1 MKVARHEKIKEL
13 IQQYDIDTQEELASR
28 LNEAGF
34 KVTQATVSRDI
45 RALKMMKVT
54 GKDGKSRY
62 VILQELPTEMGE
74 KYTRVLHDAL
84 LTIDQ
89 GQNILVIR
97 TVPGMAMGVA
107 AALGCPELGG
117 NSWKYCR
124 RRYGHA
130 RGQNTGRG
138 FQCGRTFKKYIAEIG
153 RRENVNSSAC
163 KKSCSDRGH

>member
-62 VILQELPTEMGE
+62 VILQELPTELGE

-107 AALGCPELGG
+107 AALDALNWEEILGSIAG
-117 NSWKYCR
+117 DDTVMCV
-124 RRYGHA
+124 
-130 RGQNTGRG
+130 T
-138 FQCGRTFKKYIAEIG
+138 RTLEEASSVAE
-153 RRENVNSSAC
+153 RL
-163 KKSCSDRGH
+163 KSILQK

>member
-34 KVTQATVSRDI
+34 RVTQATVSRDI

-107 AALGCPELGG
+107 AALDALNWEEILGSIAG
-117 NSWKYCR
+117 DDTVMCV
-124 RRYGHA
+124 A
-130 RGQNTGRG
+130 RTLEEASSV
-138 FQCGRTFKKYIAEIG
+138 AE
-153 RRENVNSSAC
+153 RL
-163 KKSCSDRGH
+163 KSILQK

>member
-74 KYTRVLHDAL
+74 KYTRAL

-107 AALGCPELGG
+107 AALDALNWEEILGSIAG
-117 NSWKYCR
+117 DDTVMCV
-124 RRYGHA
+124 A
-130 RGQNTGRG
+130 RTLEEASSV
-138 FQCGRTFKKYIAEIG
+138 AE
-153 RRENVNSSAC
+153 RL
-163 KKSCSDRGH
+163 KSILQK

>member
-107 AALGCPELGG
+107 AALDALNWEEILGSIAG
-117 NSWKYCR
+117 DDTVMCE
-124 RRYGHA
+124 A
-130 RGQNTGRG
+130 RTLEEASSV
-138 FQCGRTFKKYIAEIG
+138 AE
-153 RRENVNSSAC
+153 RL
-163 KKSCSDRGH
+163 KSILQK

>member
-28 LNEAGF
+28 LNEAGY

-62 VILQELPTEMGE
+62 VILQELPTELGE

-107 AALGCPELGG
+107 AALDALNWEEILGSIAG
-117 NSWKYCR
+117 DDTVMCV
-124 RRYGHA
+124 A
-130 RGQNTGRG
+130 RTLEEASSV
-138 FQCGRTFKKYIAEIG
+138 AE
-153 RRENVNSSAC
+153 RL
-163 KKSCSDRGH
+163 KSILQK

>member
-97 TVPGMAMGVA
+97 TVPGMVMGVA
-107 AALGCPELGG
+107 AALDALNWEEILGSIAG
-117 NSWKYCR
+117 DDTVMCV
-124 RRYGHA
+124 A
-130 RGQNTGRG
+130 RTLEEASSV
-138 FQCGRTFKKYIAEIG
+138 AE
-153 RRENVNSSAC
+153 RL
-163 KKSCSDRGH
+163 KSILQK

>member
-62 VILQELPTEMGE
+62 VILQELPTELGE

-89 GQNILVIR
+89 GQNLVVVR

-107 AALGCPELGG
+107 AALDALEWEEILGCIAGDDTVM
-117 NSWKYCR
+117 CA
-124 RRYGHA
+124 A
-130 RGQNTGRG
+130 RTTEEASGVVKRLKGIL
-138 FQCGRTFKKYIAEIG
+138 KK
-153 RRENVNSSAC
+153 
-163 KKSCSDRGH
+163 

>member
-1 MKVARHEKIKEL
+1 VKVARHEKIKEL

-107 AALGCPELGG
+107 AALDALNWEEILGSIAG
-117 NSWKYCR
+117 DDTVMCV
-124 RRYGHA
+124 A
-130 RGQNTGRG
+130 RTLEEASSV
-138 FQCGRTFKKYIAEIG
+138 AE
-153 RRENVNSSAC
+153 RL
-163 KKSCSDRGH
+163 KSILQK

>member
-62 VILQELPTEMGE
+62 VILQEFPTELGE

-107 AALGCPELGG
+107 AALDALNWEEILGSIAG
-117 NSWKYCR
+117 DDTVMCV
-124 RRYGHA
+124 A
-130 RGQNTGRG
+130 RTLEEASSV
-138 FQCGRTFKKYIAEIG
+138 AE
-153 RRENVNSSAC
+153 RL
-163 KKSCSDRGH
+163 KSILQK

>member
-62 VILQELPTEMGE
+62 VILQELPTELGE

-107 AALGCPELGG
+107 AALDALNWEEILGSIAG
-117 NSWKYCR
+117 DDTIMCV
-124 RRYGHA
+124 A
-130 RGQNTGRG
+130 RTLEEASSV
-138 FQCGRTFKKYIAEIG
+138 AE
-153 RRENVNSSAC
+153 RL
-163 KKSCSDRGH
+163 KSILQK

>member
-28 LNEAGF
+28 LNEAVQGHTGNGV
-34 KVTQATVSRDI
+34 KRYPC
-45 RALKMMKVT
+45 LKMMKVT

-62 VILQELPTEMGE
+62 VILQELPTELGE

-107 AALGCPELGG
+107 AALD
-117 NSWKYCR
+117 
-124 RRYGHA
+124 A
-130 RGQNTGRG
+130 
-138 FQCGRTFKKYIAEIG
+138 
-153 RRENVNSSAC
+153 
-163 KKSCSDRGH
+163 

>member
-107 AALGCPELGG
+107 AALDALNWEEILGSIAG
-117 NSWKYCR
+117 DDTVMCV
-124 RRYGHA
+124 A
-130 RGQNTGRG
+130 RTLEEASSV
-138 FQCGRTFKKYIAEIG
+138 AE
-153 RRENVNSSAC
+153 R
-163 KKSCSDRGH
+163 

>member
-34 KVTQATVSRDI
+34 KVPQATVSRDI

-62 VILQELPTEMGE
+62 VILQELPTELGE

-107 AALGCPELGG
+107 AALDALNWEEILGSIAG
-117 NSWKYCR
+117 DDTVMCV
-124 RRYGHA
+124 A
-130 RGQNTGRG
+130 RTLEEASSV
-138 FQCGRTFKKYIAEIG
+138 AE
-153 RRENVNSSAC
+153 RL
-163 KKSCSDRGH
+163 KSILQK

>member
-107 AALGCPELGG
+107 AALDALNWEEILGSIAG
-117 NSWKYCR
+117 DDTVMCV
-124 RRYGHA
+124 
-130 RGQNTGRG
+130 T
-138 FQCGRTFKKYIAEIG
+138 RTLEEASSVAE
-153 RRENVNSSAC
+153 RL
-163 KKSCSDRGH
+163 KSILQK

>member
-1 MKVARHEKIKEL
+1 MKRHEKIKEL

-107 AALGCPELGG
+107 AALDALNWEEILGSIAG
-117 NSWKYCR
+117 DDTVMCV
-124 RRYGHA
+124 A
-130 RGQNTGRG
+130 RTLEEASSV
-138 FQCGRTFKKYIAEIG
+138 AE
-153 RRENVNSSAC
+153 RL
-163 KKSCSDRGH
+163 KSILQK

>member
-1 MKVARHEKIKEL
+1 M
-13 IQQYDIDTQEELASR
+13 
-28 LNEAGF
+28 
-34 KVTQATVSRDI
+34 SRDI

-62 VILQELPTEMGE
+62 VILQELPTELGE

-107 AALGCPELGG
+107 AALDALNWEEILGSIAG
-117 NSWKYCR
+117 DDTVMCV
-124 RRYGHA
+124 A
-130 RGQNTGRG
+130 RTLEEASSV
-138 FQCGRTFKKYIAEIG
+138 AE
-153 RRENVNSSAC
+153 RL
-163 KKSCSDRGH
+163 KSILQK